1 MFACI
6 CRVYCFCCEKCILH
20 ITVSVVRWGNVEKF
34 MHICIK
40 EKSHTLVLYY
50 NLITLTLQLEKTIL
64 L

>member
-1 MFACI
+1 M
-6 CRVYCFCCEKCILH
+6 Y
-20 ITVSVVRWGNVEKF
+20 GNVEKI